1 MKAIKWAED
10 NVKGLMIIGILLIIV
25 SFAYSNFMIP
35 EELRHGVYA
44 RLTKI
49 LAQGEQLG
57 RNIEETNRELRK
69 TNAKILEVKEWL
81 VERIDLLS
89 DIEEQRVIHDR
100 NSI

>member
-69 TNAKILEVKEWL
+69 TNAKILEV